1 MRLLAAAALVFA
13 LGAEPAVAA
22 TLSGVTVSDSA
33 SVAGK
38 DLVLNGVG
46 ARKKYMFTIYV
57 GALYLPAK
65 TTNAKTAIEQDVP
78 KKLVMHFVYSGGVTK
93 QQLVDTFNEGI
104 AKQANGAAVKPRWE
118 QLYGMLADVGT
129 GDEIVFDYTPGTGTV
144 VTVKGQKKGTI
155 AGKDFMVSLY
165 TVYLGDNPPTAA
177 LKSGMLG
184 G

>member
-13 LGAEPAVAA
+13 LGAQPAVAA

-65 TTNAKTAIEQDVP
+65 TTNAKTAIE
-78 KKLVMHFVYSGGVTK
+78 
-93 QQLVDTFNEGI
+93 
-104 AKQANGAAVKPRWE
+104 
-118 QLYGMLADVGT
+118 
-129 GDEIVFDYTPGTGTV
+129 
-144 VTVKGQKKGTI
+144 
-155 AGKDFMVSLY
+155 
-165 TVYLGDNPPTAA
+165 
-177 LKSGMLG
+177 
-184 G
+184 

>member
-1 MRLLAAAALVFA
+1 
-13 LGAEPAVAA
+13 
-22 TLSGVTVSDSA
+22 
-33 SVAGK
+33 
-38 DLVLNGVG
+38 
-46 ARKKYMFTIYV
+46 
-57 GALYLPAK
+57 
-65 TTNAKTAIEQDVP
+65 
-78 KKLVMHFVYSGGVTK
+78 MHFVYSGGVTK